1 MMGACFL
8 LCPKWSYESSVDN
21 WLTGGEELDDDDD
34 DDDQDEGTP
43 DRRALVLGWWSA
55 DHCRKKD

>member
-34 DDDQDEGTP
+34 DDQDEGTP